1 MMARGAAADGR
12 MPSSASDEEQNEP
25 MAPPP
30 RTHYDVL
37 GIAPG
42 ARAGEIVRAHD
53 RLVAEFKLDTTP
65 PDPRREALVHEA
77 FAVLSDP
84 DARAGYDRSLATGPA
99 PAGRRP
105 VLAAGAAVAIA
116 VGAGLYFLLAP
127 APPAVPA
134 GRPVAEIAAEASRSV
149 GRVRAFDMAGRVVAT
164 GVAFTVAAG
173 EMATAC
179 EGLAPGTQLVV
190 TIGTREVPARVSRV
204 DEALGLCRL
213 AVDGGGSWPLPTG
226 GPAPRAGDKVYAAE
240 VSAGG
245 EVRLAEGSVRR
256 VAGEGARRLVEA
268 TVPAGEGIG
277 GRPLLDATGRVVA
290 AATAVQPLGDVR
302 HVAIPPGWADE
313 PAPAAAPAPAEPP
326 PPGEAAKAGASPDP
340 IRRRAEE
347 LAPKFAPPDTVP
359 KDL

>member
-1 MMARGAAADGR
+1 MARRGAADGR
-12 MPSSASDEEQNEP
+12 MPSSASDEDKNKP

-30 RTHYDVL
+30 PTHYDVL
-37 GIAPG
+37 GISRS

-84 DARAGYDRSLATGPA
+84 DARAGYDRSLAAGPA
-99 PAGRRP
+99 PASRRP
-105 VLAAGAAVAIA
+105 VLAAGAAAAIA
-116 VGAGLYFLLAP
+116 VAAGLYFLLSP

-134 GRPVAEIAAEASRSV
+134 GRPAAEIAAEVSRSV
-149 GRVRAFDMAGRVVAT
+149 GRVRAFDMAGRTIAS

-179 EGLAPGTQLVV
+179 EGLAPGSQLVV
-190 TIGTREVPARVSRV
+190 TIGTREAPARVSRV

-226 GPAPRAGDKVYAAE
+226 GPAPRPGDKVYAAE
-240 VSAGG
+240 LTAGG
-245 EVRLAEGSVRR
+245 EVRLAEGAVRR
-256 VAGEGARRLVEA
+256 VAGEGARRFVEA

-277 GRPLLDATGRVVA
+277 GRPLLDAMGRVVA
-290 AATAVQPLGDVR
+290 AAMAVQPGGDAR
-302 HVAIPPGWADE
+302 HVAIPTGWADE
-313 PAPAAAPAPAEPP
+313 PAPAAAPAPVEPP
-326 PPGEAAKAGASPDP
+326 QPAGDAKASPSPDP

-347 LAPKFAPPDTVP
+347 IAPKLAPPDTVP

>member
-1 MMARGAAADGR
+1 
-12 MPSSASDEEQNEP
+12 

-30 RTHYDVL
+30 LTHYDAL
-37 GIAPG
+37 GVARG

-53 RLVAEFKLDTTP
+53 RLVAEFRLDTTP

-84 DARAGYDRSLATGPA
+84 DARAAYDRALDAGPA
-99 PAGRRP
+99 PASRRP

-116 VGAGLYFLLAP
+116 VAAGLYFLFSP
-127 APPAVPA
+127 APPAAPA

-149 GRVRAFDMAGRVVAT
+149 GRVRAFDMAGRTIAD
-164 GVAFTVAAG
+164 GVAFTVVAG

-179 EGLAPGTQLVV
+179 EGLAPGSQLVV

-213 AVDGGGSWPLPTG
+213 AVDGGGSWPLPAG

-240 VSAGG
+240 VIAGG
-245 EVRLAEGSVRR
+245 EVRLSEGTVRR
-256 VAGEGARRLVEA
+256 VAGEGVRRLVIA
-268 TVPAGEGIG
+268 AVPGGEGIG
-277 GRPLLDATGRVVA
+277 GRPLLDMSGRVVA
-290 AATAVQPLGDVR
+290 AATAVQPGGEVR

-313 PAPAAAPAPAEPP
+313 PAPAPAPAPVEPP
-326 PPGEAAKAGASPDP
+326 PPAEAAKAGAAPDP

-347 LAPKFAPPDTVP
+347 IAPKLAPPDTVP